1 MKNRNLI
8 CRLVFFAVMLVLVF
22 SVAVC
27 AAAET
32 TDPCPEGAQHKGPF
46 SYRNRINATCT
57 EQGQQDK
64 YCDACGR
71 FVGTEPIGAI
81 GHLFEKSPKV
91 IKAPDCYNDG
101 LEQQTEICKVCGY
114 NKGSV
119 DVVLPKLGHDW
130 GPWRVTTAPTCT
142 TAGVETRICKRD
154 SSHVETNPLAA
165 IGHDWG
171 PYVTTKEPTCT
182 EPGVSTST
190 CKNDPSHTQTKPI
203 DPIGHNWG
211 PYVTTKEPTCTEPG
225 VSTSTCKND
234 PSHTQT
240 KPIDP
245 IGHDWDS
252 GKVTKEP
259 DCTNPGVRTYTC
271 KNDPTHTKTEPIPIV
286 PDAHKW
292 DNGKVT
298 KQPDCTNPGVRTY
311 TCTINSAHTKT
322 EPIPI
327 APDAHDW
334 GPGVVTKAPTCEEP
348 GVLTI
353 TCRINAAHTKT
364 EPIAPIGH
372 KWDKGVVTKQPTMT
386 EPGEKLYTC
395 QNDPSHTYTEKLDPL
410 TRPNN
415 TLCAFGPRLRDY
427 YRDPSRPWYM
437 FTPFDASKDG
447 VQTYELVASNNYIVG
462 SCTLT
467 IKDGNLR
474 LDYKLVD
481 TSKFTVT
488 LEFFTVLHRI
498 DDLTKYEPE
507 DLLYMKWNKNQDYNL
522 AEYFGEDTNL
532 VLYFCSRC
540 TYSYSNRY
548 LGLNYNSTA
557 HQRLLRSMEELMKA
571 DLIN

>member
-165 IGHDWG
+165 LGHNWG
-171 PYVTTKEPTCT
+171 PWQVTKQPACEV
-182 EPGVSTST
+182 PGENTRT
-190 CKNDPSHTQTKPI
+190 CKNDP
-203 DPIGHNWG
+203 
-211 PYVTTKEPTCTEPG
+211 
-225 VSTSTCKND
+225 
-234 PSHTQT
+234 
-240 KPIDP
+240 
-245 IGHDWDS
+245 
-252 GKVTKEP
+252 
-259 DCTNPGVRTYTC
+259 
-271 KNDPTHTKTEPIPIV
+271 
-286 PDAHKW
+286 AH
-292 DNGKVT
+292 
-298 KQPDCTNPGVRTY
+298 QE
-311 TCTINSAHTKT
+311 H
-322 EPIPI
+322 
-327 APDAHDW
+327 
-334 GPGVVTKAPTCEEP
+334 
-348 GVLTI
+348 
-353 TCRINAAHTKT
+353 

-372 KWDKGVVTKQPTMT
+372 KWDSGKVTR
-386 EPGEKLYTC
+386 EPDCTNPGIRTYTC
-395 QNDPSHTYTEKLDPL
+395 QNDPTHTRIEKLGVL
-410 TRPNN
+410 SMNNN
-415 TLCAFGPRLRDY
+415 TVCAFGPRLRADAKKIALPY
-427 YRDPSRPWYM
+427 YSTQWYM
-437 FTPFDASKDG
+437 YTPFDASVEGK
-447 VQTYELVASNNYIVG
+447 QTFDLVASNMYIVG
-462 SCTLT
+462 TVTLT
-467 IKDGNLR
+467 IRDGNL
-474 LDYKLVD
+474 LIDYKLSD
-481 TSKFTVT
+481 PNKFTIT
-488 LEFFTVLHRI
+488 LEFFTVLNRI
-498 DDLTKYEPE
+498 NDLTDYEPE
-507 DLLYMKWNKNQDYNL
+507 NLMHLAMNKGQFINL
-522 AEYFGEDTNL
+522 QEKFGDDTNL

-540 TYSYSNRY
+540 DYSWSNRY
-548 LGLNYNSTA
+548 TSLNYNSTA
-557 HQRLLRSMEELMKA
+557 HQRLLNQMISLM
-571 DLIN
+571 D